1 MLLIFYGGGELNL
14 HLFSWK
20 YKEGAKP
27 QSLHLFSYDDCVN
40 AFSIFGVSLNPFIPP
55 ITVTNLRLES
65 SWCHSVIAFHR
76 HSLWHTECIGNESE
90 NYSLQIRT
98 NLNWWPLLFF
108 CMTIACKINI
118 LKCLLASNWVV
129 GSIQIDIW
137 ICFLFF
143 IWVKLQLFISE
154 GLYEEQ

>member
-65 SWCHSVIAFHR
+65 S
-76 HSLWHTECIGNESE
+76 
-90 NYSLQIRT
+90 
-98 NLNWWPLLFF
+98 
-108 CMTIACKINI
+108 
-118 LKCLLASNWVV
+118 
-129 GSIQIDIW
+129 
-137 ICFLFF
+137 
-143 IWVKLQLFISE
+143 
-154 GLYEEQ
+154 